1 MVGIPDHPLHLHI
14 LSTQGLQNTFTPI
27 LPQPILVFAKSIW
40 NFTFRWLF
48 SLLRIFAFYISKLI
62 IMTELNL
69 SKQYQ
74 NPIINLCFISYHC
87 FLKTTTFP
95 LYVPALKKKKK
106 QKKKQFFPSPWW

>member
-40 NFTFRWLF
+40 NFTLRLLF

-62 IMTELNL
+62 LMTALNL

-74 NPIINLCFISYHC
+74 NPIIINLCFISYHC
-87 FLKTTTFP
+87 FLKAITFP
-95 LYVPALKKKKK
+95 FYVPALKKK
-106 QKKKQFFPSPWW
+106 QKTVLSFSLVIV